1 MSRLPELTL
10 DQMTPAQRQVHE
22 NIASGPR
29 GSVRGPFAPL
39 MHAPGAADIVQQM
52 GAYLRFKG
60 TLPDK
65 LRELAILVTGRFWT
79 AQYEWYAHLPIA
91 IKAGLDPSIADA
103 IASQQRP
110 EFSEP
115 AEEIV
120 YDYAMALHY
129 DHQVDD
135 AAYKRA
141 LDLLGPEGVV
151 ELTVLCGFYTII
163 SMTLNAF
170 EVGIPD
176 GSKPLKD

>member
-10 DQMTPAQRQVHE
+10 DQMTPAQRQVHD
-22 NIASGPR
+22 NIASSPR
-29 GSVRGPFAPL
+29 GGVRGPFAPL
-39 MHAPGAADIVQQM
+39 IHAPGVAELVQQT
-52 GAYLRFKG
+52 GAYMRYKG

-65 LRELAILVTGRFWT
+65 LRELAILITGRFWT

-91 IKAGLDPSIADA
+91 LKAGLDPKIADA
-103 IASQQRP
+103 LASQQRP
-110 EFSEP
+110 DFAEP

-135 AAYKRA
+135 ATYKRA
-141 LDLLGPEGVV
+141 FDLLGPEGIV
-151 ELTVLCGFYTII
+151 ELTVLCGYYTII
-163 SMTLNAF
+163 SMVLNAF
-170 EVGIPD
+170 EVEIPD